1 MNGNPRTA
9 AFKKKI
15 AIEALKENRTVNEIA
30 KEYGIHPVQVTQWK
44 KALLDGAETLFTG
57 RKRIKS
63 DTEPS
68 KADLER
74 KVGQLTI
81 EIDWLKK
88 NWGCSSARSMESY

>member
-9 AFKKKI
+9 AFKKKV
-15 AIEALKENRTVNEIA
+15 AIEALKGDRTVNEIG
-30 KEYGIHPVQVTQWK
+30 KEYGVHPVQVSQWK
-44 KALLDGAETLFTG
+44 KALIDGAETLFNG
-57 RKRIKS
+57 RKRKK
-63 DTEPS
+63 TEKEAD

-88 NWGCSSARSMESY
+88 KLGI